1 MKDRE
6 RLVKIYRW
14 TIICVGAAV
23 CTFAA
28 ARLSPSQFD
37 LRLLALTA
45 CTLGF
50 GTRLSVRIP
59 SMGGEVTLADTFIF
73 ITLLLY
79 GGEAAALLA
88 MCDGLLTFPRL
99 TKKPVT
105 FLFNAAVMALST
117 FLAARAV
124 GFLFGTVTDL
134 RLGEFS
140 ARYVAALVVLAF
152 VHYAVNCVLV
162 SVSEA
167 IKRGDSVW
175 QTWRTNYLWTALTYF
190 AAASAAGVIAK
201 LTDAVGFYGV
211 VGVLPMVAVIYLTY
225 RTYLRNI
232 EASQERADEAHRH
245 VEELSR
251 YISEQERM
259 REQLTQMEKLSALGE
274 MASGVAHNFNNTLAA
289 ILARAELMLTQTAD
303 PKVRR
308 GLEIIVKSAGDGAKT
323 VRRVQDFARQRR
335 DHDFEPVS
343 VDQLL
348 SDVSEITRP
357 RWKDAAEAD
366 NVHIRMRVR
375 ADSRALVRGDAAE
388 LRDVLINMIF
398 NAVEAMPHGGELSLA
413 SETEG
418 EWVIV
423 SVSDTGCGM
432 SPEVCAKVFDP
443 FFTTKGLSGM
453 GLGLAV
459 SYGVISRH
467 GGSIDVESDV
477 GRGTTFC
484 VRLPAAGRASASEPE
499 EENLNTRQRFTMA
512 KILVV
517 DDEEPV
523 RQLLCEILE
532 EAGCE
537 AVQAGSGRDALA
549 LFDAGRFDAVFTD
562 IGMPGMSGW
571 ELARTL
577 RERDPAVPLA
587 VITGWGETVSST
599 QKEEARVEWLISKPF
614 SLAQIIKLGGE
625 IAERRKTAAHELH
638 ESAPDTEDCLASTC

>member
-1 MKDRE
+1 
-6 RLVKIYRW
+6 
-14 TIICVGAAV
+14 V
-23 CTFAA
+23 CAFAA
-28 ARLSPSQFD
+28 SRLSPAHFD
-37 LRLLALTA
+37 LRFLVLVV

-50 GTRLSVRIP
+50 GSRLSVRIP
-59 SMGGEVTLADTFIF
+59 NVNGEVTLADTFIF

-99 TKKPVT
+99 SKKPIT

-117 FLAARAV
+117 FLAAWAV
-124 GFLFGTVTDL
+124 GFLFGSVIDL

-140 ARYVAALVVLAF
+140 ARYVEALVVLAF
-152 VHYAVNCVLV
+152 VHYAVNSGLAAV
-162 SVSEA
+162 SGA
-167 IKRGDSVW
+167 IKAGKSVW

-190 AAASAAGVIAK
+190 AAASSAGVIAK

-211 VGVLPMVAVIYLTY
+211 VGVLPIIAVIYLTY

-232 EASQERADEAHRH
+232 EASQRH
-245 VEELSR
+245 IEELSH

-289 ILARAELMLTQTAD
+289 ILARAELMLTQTTD
-303 PKVRR
+303 PKMCR

-323 VRRVQDFARQRR
+323 VRRIQDFARQRR
-335 DHDFEPVS
+335 DHDFHFVS

-357 RWKDAAEAD
+357 RWKDAAEAE
-366 NVHIRMRVR
+366 NVHINLRLHP
-375 ADSRALVRGDAAE
+375 DSRALVSGDAAE
-388 LRDVLINMIF
+388 LRDVFINMIF
-398 NAVEAMPHGGELSLA
+398 NAVEAMPHGGDLSLA
-413 SETEG
+413 AETQG
-418 EWVIV
+418 EWVVV
-423 SVSDTGCGM
+423 SVSDTGMGM

-443 FFTTKGLSGM
+443 FFTTKGMSGM

-467 GGSIDVESDV
+467 GGTIEAESEKR
-477 GRGTTFC
+477 RGTTFR
-484 VRLPAAGRASASEPE
+484 VRLPVAGHASGDGPSDAATKLSVVR
-499 EENLNTRQRFTMA
+499 RFKVA

-523 RQLLCEILE
+523 RRLLCEILG

-537 AVQAGSGRDALA
+537 VVQAGSGRDALA
-549 LFDAGRFDAVFTD
+549 LFEAGRFDAVFTD

-577 RERDPAVPLA
+577 RERDPAIPLA

-599 QKEEARVEWLISKPF
+599 QKDEARVEWLISKPF
-614 SLAQIIKLGGE
+614 SMAQIVQLGGE
-625 IAERRKTAAHELH
+625 IAERRKAAAQEAHETT
-638 ESAPDTEDCLASTC
+638 PDTEDCVACAH